1 MTVENENMPTAI
13 ETAKAVR
20 AELQAKL
27 DQTRAELADIDKQ
40 RAEHAYGAHTGN
52 DVAKKT
58 LEKLNRKRF
67 DTLADIEG
75 LETAIQVAGERVK
88 AAERDAK
95 LAELEAHAE
104 RAMQIGAGLVERG
117 RKLDQALAIIAEE
130 SRAFEADLR
139 ELNNRLGC
147 SHPSENQLAALGTR
161 AFKAALM
168 FTPLQLEHLAPHE
181 RGHKFTGLASTWSET
196 IARWASPYLPKKEE
210 AA

>member
-95 LAELEAHAE
+95 LAELAAHAE

-139 ELNNRLGC
+139 ELNNRLG
-147 SHPSENQLAALGTR
+147 
-161 AFKAALM
+161 
-168 FTPLQLEHLAPHE
+168 
-181 RGHKFTGLASTWSET
+181 
-196 IARWASPYLPKKEE
+196 
-210 AA
+210 